1 MAHFSRLEAVD
12 RGINL
17 RLSAHHEGPVHDQ
30 WLADQGSRQNE
41 KVSWVK
47 TRKRYGSA
55 STAESDGVAARKR
68 LSAAI
73 RQNSHAPV
81 NHVNDG
87 IIGILEIERDLT
99 PQLNIEQMEGLER
112 NERRRH
118 ALERADENPNAV
130 AILTPPLRNLMG
142 FEAKHLRR
150 SQPIL

>member
-17 RLSAHHEGPVHDQ
+17 RPSVHHEGAVHDQ
-30 WLADQGSRQNE
+30 WLVDQGSRQNE
-41 KVSWVK
+41 KMSWVK
-47 TRKRYGSA
+47 SRKQYGPA
-55 STAESDGVAARKR
+55 STAESDGVAARER

-73 RQNSHAPV
+73 RQNPHAPV

-87 IIGILEIERDLT
+87 VIGILEIERDLAL
-99 PQLNIEQMEGLER
+99 QLNIEQLERLDR
-112 NERRRH
+112 NERRRL